1 MEKQNRIRPQPVNSD
16 TGETQFVQST
26 RSCVCIRTIIAIPT
40 AIILTKK
47 GNVVETN
54 LTTTM
59 MTTGEGSTTLMLA
72 TTKSSTTTPVS
83 GSTTTKNPSTTTIT
97 TTKEAVLQT
106 FQRTNETVY
115 AIWNTTAGNDS
126 SPSSPGQKPG
136 TYYPGEPPEAAL
148 DGNLSSEYTNH
159 GICSASDP
167 LKNEC
172 GIQTGF
178 YVTFNST
185 PFILVKFRIAT
196 NKHSPE
202 RDPNTT
208 TIEGSNNNESD
219 LVFGNSWTLI
229 YNGAAGLAKDPG
241 RRAYGNEQTILTDP
255 SPFASY
261 RIITTLKKG
270 KQNCVSYSEFEM
282 MGRFPD

>member
-1 MEKQNRIRPQPVNSD
+1 
-16 TGETQFVQST
+16 
-26 RSCVCIRTIIAIPT
+26 
-40 AIILTKK
+40 
-47 GNVVETN
+47 
-54 LTTTM
+54 M
-59 MTTGEGSTTLMLA
+59 MTTGEGSTTSMLA
-72 TTKSSTTTPVS
+72 TTKSSRTTAEP
-83 GSTTTKNPSTTTIT
+83 GSTTTKTPLTTTT
-97 TTKEAVLQT
+97 TTTTTTTDEAVLQT

-115 AIWNTTAGNDS
+115 AIWNTTAGDDS

-202 RDPNTT
+202 RDPNTI

-219 LVFGNSWTLI
+219 LVFGKSWNLI
-229 YNGAAGLAKDPG
+229 YDGDAGLAKVPG
-241 RRAYGNEQTILTDP
+241 RRAYAEDKEKLQPWQLYLELFISSLEKLSSVNQTI
-255 SPFASY
+255 Y
-261 RIITTLKKG
+261 RGVKMDLSAQYPQGQIFTWWGFSSCTNSVQVL
-270 KQNCVSYSEFEM
+270 QSE
-282 MGRFPD
+282 